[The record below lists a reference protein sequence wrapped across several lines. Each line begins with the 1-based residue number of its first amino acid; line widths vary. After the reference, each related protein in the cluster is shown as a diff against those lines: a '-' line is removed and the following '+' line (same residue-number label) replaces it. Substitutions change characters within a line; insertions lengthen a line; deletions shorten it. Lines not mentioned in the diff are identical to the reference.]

1 MELVSGKLAPP
12 PPAGKVRWIICGLL
26 CLAVVLSYVDRLVV
40 SVLKPTLQAQYGWSE
55 TGYGD
60 VVFWFQ
66 AAYGIGFLFFGRLI
80 DRVGAKIGYL
90 LAMGVWTAA
99 HMAHIAVTSTL
110 GFALVRIPLA
120 LGESGTYPA
129 ALAAAQEWFPQR
141 ERALAIGI
149 FNAGANVGAV
159 VTPLLVPAL
168 TLAMGWQSAFI
179 VTGLFNLVW
188 LGAWLALYR
197 KPREHPRASAAEIA
211 YIESD
216 PPIEQRRVPFRRLL
230 ATRQAWAY
238 MCGRF
243 LIDPVWWMFLF
254 WLPDFFSRTYGVDL
268 AGFGPPLVTV
278 YVIADIGSILGGY
291 ASSRMLARGI
301 GANRARKTAM
311 LFCAL
316 VVIPVAFAQFAST
329 LWLAVLLIGLACA
342 GHQGFS
348 TNLFALPGDSF
359 PRWALGSIVG
369 LGGFAGAAG
378 GMLMAKYAGAVLES
392 LGSYTPIFLFCGVA
406 YLLAL
411 LVVHLINPKW
421 APVTSLDQGPDSN
434 HSIAGAKSV
443 P

>member
-1 MELVSGKLAPP
+1 MTPKTHVPP
-12 PPAGKVRWIICGLL
+12 PPAGKVRWIICALL
-26 CLAVVLSYVDRLVV
+26 FLAVVLSYIDRLVV

-66 AAYGIGFLFFGRLI
+66 AAYGIGFLLFGRLI
-80 DRVGAKIGYL
+80 DRIGAKLGYL

-99 HMAHIAVTSTL
+99 HMAHVLVTSTL

-129 ALAAAQEWFPQR
+129 ALAAAQEWFPKR

-168 TLAMGWQSAFI
+168 TLALGWHSAFI

-188 LGAWLALYR
+188 LGAWALWYR
-197 KPREHPRASAAEIA
+197 KPREHRTISHAEVA

-216 PPIEQRRVPFRRLL
+216 PPIVQRRVPFTRLL

-243 LIDPVWWMFLF
+243 LIDPVWWTFLF

-268 AGFGPPLVTV
+268 AGFGPPLVTI
-278 YVIADIGSILGGY
+278 YVIADVGSILGGY
-291 ASSRMLARGI
+291 ASSRMLARGFN
-301 GANRARKTAM
+301 ANRARKTAM
-311 LFCAL
+311 LLCAL
-316 VVIPVAFAQFAST
+316 VVLPVAFAQYAST
-329 LWLAVLLIGLACA
+329 LWVAVLLIGLACA

-348 TNLFALPGDSF
+348 TNLFALPGDSY

-378 GMLMAKYAGAVLES
+378 GMLMAKYAGAVLET
-392 LGSYTPIFLFCGVA
+392 LGSYTPIFVFCSVA

-411 LVVHLINPKW
+411 LVVHLINPRW
-421 APVTSLDQGPDSN
+421 APVRNLDGPPPPLEPPLEPID
-434 HSIAGAKSV
+434 AR
-443 P
+443 